1 MDLIRTNA
9 MPVTRAGPALDRE
22 VLVID
27 LRTDLGVGRLK
38 GAAGAVGYVEYFD
51 HPGENGRH
59 LHPVDLVDLRRGRL
73 TPQTRIHA
81 VLEEEWR
88 HGRVIEHDLETK
100 QVLARLEGRT
110 EQVLDERVVNV
121 RWRRPV
127 SDATPF
133 LAALAAESRRFYDG
147 RSEFVHAYLDRATAY
162 QRITALASASVELH
176 PHQVEAARRVLE
188 DVSQR
193 YLLADEVG
201 LGKTIEAGIVIR
213 QHLLDR
219 SAGKVVVVVPGALT
233 SQWRLELANKFHIA
247 EQFPDAVEIVS
258 FDGFEQLNPDEVG
271 LLIVDEAHRLA
282 VEASASAS
290 GARRYECLAALAAA
304 VPKVI
309 LLSATPLLQEPM
321 SLLRLFHLL
330 SPTSYRLDDLHGFE
344 GRLENREE
352 LGTLYANLNA
362 ESQAT
367 FILAAIDGLSAL
379 LFDDDYALALLEEIR
394 ARLARGEADA
404 VQRSVRR
411 ARAYIGEAYRMYGR
425 MIRTRRGS
433 GLAEEFPVLG
443 RVAPTLIEVGR
454 DSRVSV
460 LLDAWRERLTA
471 QAETEGAPL
480 SPKQLAAA
488 RDVLQGAFGAGD
500 ALGDAARH
508 CLTDT
513 AQDPSDSEEAQ
524 LLHDLAVASSL
535 RAAECPRLQHAV
547 SLAEA
552 AVREG
557 QKVAIAVGTEG
568 AASLLEEHLRAVGGR
583 APVIRIS
590 DADPEAAERF
600 SDAEAGAILVFGP
613 VGEEGQNLQAADLL
627 IHTDLPWSPNRMEQ
641 RLGRFDRF
649 GAGAPAQQ
657 VVLLEG
663 DPSSLGDG
671 WFACLRDGFGL
682 FAGSIASLQLVV
694 DGLMPQIVQEAVVNG
709 AVGIEGCS
717 DFVSGRLDDELQ
729 RIELA
734 ELLDETT
741 AEEQG
746 LRLIEDTE
754 NADRAEACELWA
766 ASVVAWSS
774 GDGSDAADLRF
785 HHVQERNLHQFALTR
800 FDRPDVERLKASD
813 LPLIPHDLIASRFAG
828 AFDRNGIC
836 RGAFRRLTA
845 AQRKTRLLAPG
856 DPFVDALWT
865 FTEEDDRGRAF
876 AMWRPRTTWKGRP
889 DTLAFCFDL
898 RVYPNLGPA
907 VETLP
912 WESRESSQPAVRRR
926 AEAYLPP
933 LQARVW
939 LNAEIEEVHDPA
951 VVALLAAP
959 YSEFRGDVTLRPWL
973 WAHVDELVPRDAWP
987 ATCASARQRALEI
1000 VAARHE
1006 LTERCAHAAQLM
1018 QADGEDAAARIQAR
1032 GEQGASERAA
1042 AEADL
1047 VTALASGIA
1056 SPRIDV
1062 DAAGIVILS
1071 SESLPSDELR

>member
-1 MDLIRTNA
+1 L
-9 MPVTRAGPALDRE
+9 
-22 VLVID
+22 LVVD
-27 LRTDLGVGRLK
+27 VRSALGVGRLK
-38 GAAGAVGYVEYFD
+38 SVAGAVGFVEYFD

-59 LHPVDLVDLRRGRL
+59 LHPADLVDLRRGRL
-73 TPQTRIHA
+73 TAQTRIHA
-81 VLEEEWR
+81 VLEGEWR
-88 HGRVIEHDLETK
+88 HGRVIEHDLDARR
-100 QVLARLEGRT
+100 VLVRLEDRA
-110 EQVLDERVVNV
+110 EHVLDERIVNV

-133 LAALAAESRRFYDG
+133 LATLAAESRRFYDG
-147 RSEFVHAYLDRATAY
+147 RSSFVHAYLSRATAY

-219 SAGKVVVVVPGALT
+219 SPGRVVVVVPGALT
-233 SQWRLELANKFHIA
+233 SQWRLELASKFHVA

-258 FDGFEQLNPDEVG
+258 FDGLEHLNHDEVG

-282 VEASASAS
+282 AEASVSAL
-290 GARRYECLAALAAA
+290 GARRYECLAALAVA
-304 VPKVI
+304 VQKVI
-309 LLSATPLLQEPM
+309 LLSATPLLQEPV

-330 SPTSYRLDDLHGFE
+330 SPSSYRLDDLRGFE
-344 GRLENREE
+344 ARLENRDEV
-352 LGTLYANLNA
+352 GTLYANLNA

-367 FILAAIDGLSAL
+367 FILAAVDGLRAL
-379 LFDDDYALALLEEIR
+379 LVDDDYALALLDEIR
-394 ARLARGEADA
+394 GSLVLGEAEA
-404 VQRSVRR
+404 VRRSVRR

-443 RVAPTLIEVGR
+443 RDAPTVVEVGR
-454 DSRVSV
+454 DPRVSV
-460 LLDAWRERLTA
+460 VLDAWRERLAA
-471 QAETEGAPL
+471 QAEAESASL
-480 SPKQLAAA
+480 SARQLNTA
-488 RDVLQGAFGAGD
+488 REILQAAFGAGD
-500 ALGDAARH
+500 ALGDVARR
-508 CLTDT
+508 CL
-513 AQDPSDSEEAQ
+513 AEAERDPSDVEEGQ
-524 LLHDLAVASSL
+524 LLHDLADVSAL
-535 RAAECPRLQHAV
+535 RAAECPRLRHAATI
-547 SLAEA
+547 AEA
-552 AVREG
+552 AAKDG

-568 AASLLEEHLRAVGGR
+568 AATLLEERLRAGR
-583 APVIRIS
+583 GLAAVLRIS
-590 DADPEAAERF
+590 DEDPEAAERF
-600 SDAEAGAILVFGP
+600 SDAEGAAILVFGP
-613 VGEEGQNLQAADLL
+613 VGEEGQNLQSANLL

-641 RLGRFDRF
+641 RIGRFDRF
-649 GAGAPAQQ
+649 GAGAAARQI
-657 VVLLEG
+657 VLVEG
-663 DPSSLGDG
+663 EPSSLGDG

-682 FAGSIASLQLVV
+682 FARSIASLQLVV
-694 DGLMPQIVQEAVVNG
+694 DGLMPQIVQEAIANG
-709 AVGIEGCS
+709 AAGIEGRS
-717 DFVSGRLDDELQ
+717 DVVSSRLDDELQ

-754 NADRAEACELWA
+754 DADRAAACEGWA

-774 GDGSDAADLRF
+774 GDESDAADLRF
-785 HHVQERNLHQFALTR
+785 HHVQDRNLHQFALTR
-800 FDRPDVERLKASD
+800 FDRPDVERLTARD
-813 LPLIPHDLIASRFAG
+813 LPLIPHDLIESRFAG
-828 AFDRNGIC
+828 AFDKNGVC

-856 DPFVDALWT
+856 DPFIDALWT

-876 AMWRPRTTWKGRP
+876 AVWRPRTAWKGRP
-889 DTLAFCFDL
+889 DALAFCFDL

-907 VETLP
+907 IETLP
-912 WESRESSQPAVRRR
+912 WENRESGEPAVRRR

-939 LNAEIEEVHDPA
+939 LNADIEEVQDPA
-951 VVALLAAP
+951 VVALLNAP
-959 YSEFRGDVTLRPWL
+959 HRELWGDVTIRPWL

-987 ATCASARQRALEI
+987 ATCARARQRAVEI

-1006 LTERCAHAAQLM
+1006 LTDRCADAARSL

-1032 GEQGASERAA
+1032 REPGAAERAA
-1042 AEADL
+1042 AETDL
-1047 VTALASGIA
+1047 VTALASGIS
-1056 SPRIDV
+1056 SPRVDV

-1071 SESLPSDELR
+1071 AEPLPRDELR